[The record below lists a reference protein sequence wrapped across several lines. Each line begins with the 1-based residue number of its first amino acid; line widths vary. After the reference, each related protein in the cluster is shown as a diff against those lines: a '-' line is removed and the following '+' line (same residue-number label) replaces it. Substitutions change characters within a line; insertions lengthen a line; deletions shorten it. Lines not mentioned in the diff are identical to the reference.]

1 MARITPLAIDQAPAG
16 VREVFEEFRRARGN
30 VPNMFRTMALVPE
43 LATTAAAHMR
53 AVLNA
58 GTVELR
64 LKELLVVRV
73 SQVNA
78 CDY

>member
-1 MARITPLAIDQAPAG
+1 MARIEPLAVEAAPPG
-16 VREVFEEFRRARGN
+16 VKEVFDDFRRARGN

-43 LATTAAAHMR
+43 LATTLSAHFK

-64 LKELLVVRV
+64 LKELVAVRV
-73 SQVNA
+73 SQVNS

>member
-1 MARITPLAIDQAPAG
+1 MARIAPLAVDSAPSG
-16 VREVFEEFRRARGN
+16 VREVFDDFLRARGN

-43 LATTAAAHMR
+43 LATTLAAHFK

-64 LKELLVVRV
+64 LKEMVAVRV
-73 SQVNA
+73 SQVNS

>member
-1 MARITPLAIDQAPAG
+1 MARIEPLPIDAAPPG
-16 VREVFEEFRRARGN
+16 VREVFDGFMRARGN

-43 LATTAAAHMR
+43 LATTLSAHFK

-64 LKELLVVRV
+64 LKELLAVRV
-73 SQVNA
+73 SQVNS
-78 CDY
+78 CNY

>member
-1 MARITPLAIDQAPAG
+1 MPRIRPLTPD
-16 VREVFEEFRRARGN
+16 EVGPESRAVFDAFYAQRGN
-30 VPNMFRTMALVPE
+30 VPNMFRTLAHVPE
-43 LATTAAAHMR
+43 IMATAAAHLK

-58 GTVELR
+58 GTVPLR

-78 CDY
+78 CAY

>member
-1 MARITPLAIDQAPAG
+1 MARIAPLAVDSAPPG
-16 VREVFEEFRRARGN
+16 VREVFDGFLRARGN

-43 LATTAAAHMR
+43 LATTLAAHFK

-64 LKELLVVRV
+64 LKEMVAVRV
-73 SQVNA
+73 SQVNS